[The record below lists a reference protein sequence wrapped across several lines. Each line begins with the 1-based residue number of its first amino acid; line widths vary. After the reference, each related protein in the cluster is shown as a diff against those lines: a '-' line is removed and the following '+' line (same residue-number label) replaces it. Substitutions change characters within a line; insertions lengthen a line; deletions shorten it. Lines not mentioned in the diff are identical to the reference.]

1 MSVSQYKT
9 KSSIRYRVHKMINGI
24 RYSKSFTT
32 HKEAEDWL
40 NLISHH
46 DSSNVLGKLAQA
58 ELNAITE
65 EKTES
70 STPTFKDVVRD
81 YQQADLGLK
90 CDHGLK
96 KLDYFF
102 EFWADEPISSINRM
116 MVENA
121 LDDLAV
127 KRNLAGPTVNRYQ
140 ASISSLYR
148 WASQQRK
155 YRELQLNNP
164 TIGIVR
170 RKESKGREV
179 FLTKDQQSFLLQ
191 ECKNSKWK
199 GLHVLIALLL
209 ATGARRNEIA
219 ELQWSSVDFVNGYVT
234 FLDTKNGDD
243 HKIAISS
250 AIVHLLK
257 TFKLESSL
265 SAWVFP
271 HIHNP
276 RKPMVNF
283 DHYWKVAKEASGM
296 PDNLRIHDLRH
307 TTASTMLAD
316 GFSLEDIKQTLNHK
330 SVHMTNRYAHHAKV
344 VNTISQRDVSHL
356 FG

>member
-40 NLISHH
+40 NLICHY
-46 DSSNVLGKLAQA
+46 DSSNVLGKLAKA

-65 EKTES
+65 EKIQS

-81 YQQADLGLK
+81 YQQVDLGLK

-102 EFWADEPISSINRM
+102 EFWADKSISSINRM

-179 FLTKDQQSFLLQ
+179 FLTKEQQSLLLH
-191 ECKNSKWK
+191 ECKKSKWS
-199 GLHVLIALLL
+199 GLYVLIALLL

-219 ELQWSSVDFVNGYVT
+219 ELKWENVNLKDG
-234 FLDTKNGDD
+234 FIKLLDTKNGDD
-243 HKIAISS
+243 HVISINS
-250 AIVHLLK
+250 TLITLLK
-257 TFKLESSL
+257 TFKLESLL

-283 DHYWKVAKEASGM
+283 DHYWKVAKEASDM
-296 PDNLRIHDLRH
+296 PNNLRVHDLRH

-344 VNTISQRDVSHL
+344 VNTVSKRDVSHL
-356 FG
+356 IG